1 MDLIDLSF
9 VLPCLN
15 EERTVERCI
24 MDCVAACGRL
34 GIQYEIIVADNGSSD
49 RSREIALASGAR
61 VISVSRLGYGSALQ
75 EGILAARGTYVLM
88 GDSDLS
94 YDFGEMPRF
103 LDKLREGFDLVMGCR
118 IGRGGG
124 VIERGAM
131 PFLHRWLGNPG
142 LSWLGRV
149 LFRNNIID
157 FHCGIRGFRR
167 QAILE
172 LGLNT
177 AGMEFASE
185 MIVKASL
192 AKLRITQVPVTLRPD
207 GRGRR
212 PHLRTWRDGWRHL
225 RFMLL
230 HAPRWLFMYPGL
242 FMLLVATVCFGLLLR
257 GPITVA
263 GTRFDT
269 NTLLVCA
276 VGMMAGFQLLLL
288 GLFSEVFTGVTGLL
302 PSSRLATRIL
312 HIYPFEKGILLGGA
326 LVLAGAVCLVL
337 ALLKWKNTGF
347 GDLTYSDTLRLTIP
361 SVTGMSLGIQIM
373 FGGFLL
379 AVLGLGEGRF
389 ENSRPADTAAHLAK
403 KRSEGTQAQVD

>member
-1 MDLIDLSF
+1 MDSIELSF

-15 EERTVERCI
+15 EERTIERCI
-24 MDCVAACGRL
+24 TDCITACKQSGVH
-34 GIQYEIIVADNGSSD
+34 YEVIVADNGSSD
-49 RSREIALASGAR
+49 RSREIAAASGAR
-61 VISVSRLGYGSALQ
+61 VIPVSRRGYGSALQ
-75 EGILAARGTYVLM
+75 AGIRAARGTYVLM

-103 LDKLREGFDLVMGCR
+103 IEKLREGFDLVMGCR
-118 IGRGGG
+118 MRRGGG
-124 VIERGAM
+124 IIEPGAM
-131 PFLHRWLGNPG
+131 PLLHRWLGNPC

-149 LFRNNIID
+149 LFRNGIID
-157 FHCGIRGFRR
+157 FHCGIRAFRR
-167 QAILE
+167 EAILA

-177 AGMEFASE
+177 VGMEFASE

-192 AKLRITQVPVTLRPD
+192 AKLRIAQVPVTLRPD
-207 GRGRR
+207 DRGRQ

-242 FMLLVATVCFGLLLR
+242 SLLLVATFCFVMLLL
-257 GPITVA
+257 GPVTV
-263 GTRFDT
+263 GGMRFDT

-276 VGMMAGFQLLLL
+276 VGMIAGFQLLLL

-302 PSSRLATRIL
+302 PSTRLATRIL
-312 HIYPFEKGILLGGA
+312 QTDPFEKGILSGGA
-326 LVLAGAVCLVL
+326 LFLAGTFCLVL
-337 ALLKWKNTGF
+337 AILKWKNTGF
-347 GDLTYSDTLRLTIP
+347 GDLTYSDTLRLTVP

-379 AVLGLGEGRF
+379 AVLGLGERDSGISGESVLG
-389 ENSRPADTAAHLAK
+389 ENN
-403 KRSEGTQAQVD
+403 

>member
-1 MDLIDLSF
+1 MDSIDLSF

-24 MDCVAACGRL
+24 TDCVAACKQS
-34 GIQYEIIVADNGSSD
+34 GIQFEIIVADNGSSD
-49 RSREIALASGAR
+49 RSREIAAASGAR
-61 VISVSRLGYGSALQ
+61 VIPVSQRGYGSTLR
-75 EGILAARGTYVLM
+75 EGIRAARGTYVLM

-103 LDKLREGFDLVMGCR
+103 LEKLREGFDLVMGCR
-118 IGRGGG
+118 MQRGGG
-124 VIERGAM
+124 VIEPGAM

-142 LSWLGRV
+142 LSWVGRV
-149 LFRNNIID
+149 LFRNGIID
-157 FHCGIRGFRR
+157 FHCGIRAFRR
-167 QAILE
+167 QSILE

-177 AGMEFASE
+177 VGMEFASE

-192 AKLRITQVPVTLRPD
+192 ARLRIAQVPVTLRPD

-242 FMLLVATVCFGLLLR
+242 SLLLVAAVCFAVLLF
-257 GPITVA
+257 GPVTV
-263 GTRFDT
+263 GGMRFDT

-276 VGMMAGFQLLLL
+276 AGMISGFQLLLM

-302 PSSRLATRIL
+302 PASYLGTRVLQID
-312 HIYPFEKGILLGGA
+312 PFEKGILSGSVLF
-326 LVLAGAVCLVL
+326 LAGAICLVL
-337 ALLKWKNTGF
+337 ALLKWKNAGF
-347 GDLTYSDTLRLTIP
+347 GDLSYSDTLRLIIP

-379 AVLGLGEGRF
+379 AVLSLGDR
-389 ENSRPADTAAHLAK
+389 NSGAK
-403 KRSEGTQAQVD
+403 